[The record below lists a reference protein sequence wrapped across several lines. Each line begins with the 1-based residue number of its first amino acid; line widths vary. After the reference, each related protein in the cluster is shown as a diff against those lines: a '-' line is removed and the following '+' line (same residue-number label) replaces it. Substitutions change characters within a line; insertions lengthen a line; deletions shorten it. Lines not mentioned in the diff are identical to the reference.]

1 MAANPKIV
9 SAFVSSR
16 CREIA
21 PDRDERMTRPG
32 ITSLCTGSF
41 YGTLKPMHSPT
52 AFLAAIALTASVL
65 HAQLPQYDHIVVVVE
80 ENHAA
85 RNILGNLT
93 EAPFINS
100 LAARGVSLTNM
111 AAILHPSQPNYLE
124 LFSGSTQ
131 GVRSNNKPGSLPFT
145 TPNLAAAL
153 RAAGKTFIGYSQ
165 GLPSAGDATTVSTLR
180 YETVTL
186 PTTPPVSFTNT
197 IQVYA
202 RKHVPWTNWQSSVQ
216 PQPPNT
222 VPPSVNLPFT
232 RFPSNFNLLP
242 DVAFVIPDQDHDM
255 HNAGDPIA
263 KGDRWLKKHLEAYA
277 NWAGRHNSLLIVTWD
292 EDDFSSGNRI
302 PTILVGAHLRP
313 GKNAGAWTLHNLLR
327 TLTDLNGLAPI
338 GRTDNVSRISGIFE
352 GENPVA
358 TRTFQRGAAYDG
370 VHDTALYMDQPDR
383 DFGDAAT
390 GTLQGTPAIPIR
402 QALVRFDDLFGAGP
416 GQIPAGT
423 TIVSAQLRL
432 TTLNTASSATDGI
445 VAVHRMKQPW
455 SEASTWNSFT
465 DGVGID
471 DVEANA
477 TPDFTAMP
485 VHPDDYARFDVTSAV
500 SDWAL
505 GGTNDGWL
513 VRLDSSDNW
522 TFALSEY
529 GVRTTNRPA
538 LEITFEAS
546 ELAFDAAKVR
556 VAEDAGSVT
565 LTVHRTGAVNADAAC
580 DFTTIDGTARAGRDY
595 TAMQGTLTWAAG
607 DASDRTISVPIL
619 TDRKAESGETFTVKL
634 RSPTGIAT
642 FGPLRKALVVIK
654 NR

>member
-1 MAANPKIV
+1 M
-9 SAFVSSR
+9 
-16 CREIA
+16 
-21 PDRDERMTRPG
+21 RPH
-32 ITSLCTGSF
+32 F
-41 YGTLKPMHSPT
+41 P
-52 AFLAAIALTASVL
+52 FLAAVALTASLL
-65 HAQLPQYDHIVVVVE
+65 HAQLPQYDHIVVVME
-80 ENHAA
+80 ENHSAKS
-85 RNILGNLT
+85 ILGNLAD
-93 EAPFINS
+93 APFINS

-111 AAILHPSQPNYLE
+111 AAILHPSQSNYLE

-131 GVRSNNKPGSLPFT
+131 GVRSNNKPGPLPFT

-180 YETVTL
+180 NETVTV
-186 PTTPPVSFTNT
+186 PSTPPISFTRT
-197 IQVYA
+197 VQVYA

-222 VPPSVNLPFT
+222 LPPSVNLPFT
-232 RFPSNFNLLP
+232 RFPSDFNLLP

-255 HNAGDPIA
+255 HNPDDPIA

-302 PTILVGAHLRP
+302 PTVLVGAHLRP
-313 GKNAGAWTLHNLLR
+313 GPNPGAWTLHNLLR

-338 GRTDNVSRISGIFE
+338 GRTENVSRITGIFE

-358 TRTFQRGAAYDG
+358 TRIFQRGSAYDG
-370 VHDTALYMDQPDR
+370 AHDTALYMDEPDR
-383 DFGDAAT
+383 DLGDAPK
-390 GTLQGTPAIPIR
+390 GTLQGTPAIPPR

-416 GQIPAGT
+416 AQVPSGT

-432 TTLNTASSATDGI
+432 TTLNAASSATDGI
-445 VAVHRMKQPW
+445 IAVHRMKQPW

-477 TPDFTAMP
+477 TPDFAATP
-485 VHPDDYARFDVTSAV
+485 VYPHDFARFDVTGAV
-500 SDWAL
+500 RDWAL
-505 GGTNDGWL
+505 GATNDGWL
-513 VRLDSSDNW
+513 VRLDSNDNW

-529 GVRTTNRPA
+529 GVPTTDRPA

-546 ELAFDAAKVR
+546 ALAFDAAKVR
-556 VAEDAGSVT
+556 IAEDAGSVT
-565 LTVHRTGAVNADAAC
+565 LTVHRTGATNADAAC
-580 DFTTIDGTARAGRDY
+580 DFTTIDGTARAGKDY

-607 DASDRTISVPIL
+607 DATDRIVSVPIL
-619 TDRKAESGETFTVKL
+619 TDRKTESGETFAVKL
-634 RSPTGIAT
+634 RAPTGIAA

-654 NR
+654 DR